1 MAMATRRKAP
11 AKVKPLTAA
20 KRRAIESAHALEA
33 LKNAATRVRILSVS
47 ATSAAGSGHP
57 TSCSS
62 IAEILAVLFFDPS
75 GMHYHPQNPKDY
87 NNDKFVLSKGHAAP
101 ALYAAWSLAGF
112 IPEEKLVTLRKLS
125 SDLEGHPTPVLPFV
139 DVASGSLGQGISAAC
154 GMAYSIKYFE
164 QSSARVYCVLGDGEC
179 AEGSVWEAFNFAAV
193 YKLDNLVAI
202 IDVNRLGQSDPTA
215 WEHDVDVYKSR
226 AESFGCHAIVVDGHD
241 VSQIIAGL
249 DEAKNT
255 HNAPTVIVARTFKG
269 RDFPDIED
277 QMNWHGKPLGD
288 KTEAIIAHLK
298 SLLTGEPGLPSPTAP
313 IQTLSAPAVQP
324 IVLPLAN
331 FSGKVATRNA
341 YGEALAAAGAQ
352 DDRIVSLDGDTKNS
366 TMAQTFQKAYPARFV
381 ECYIAE
387 QNMVGVALGLS
398 KRGYI
403 PFVSAFGAFFTRTFD
418 HVRMASLSLGN
429 VKFVGSHA
437 GVSIGEDGASQMA
450 LEDLAMF
457 RAVMNS
463 VVLYP
468 SDAYSTYRALELAA
482 NHQGIVYIRTGRPAA
497 ALLYPPTETFQLGK
511 LKVLHRSDNDIV
523 TVVAAGVTI
532 GEALKAYETLK
543 ATGQHIRVVDLFSVK
558 PIDEA
563 GLLANARETR
573 GTLVTVE
580 DHLLEGG
587 IFEAVASAV
596 AKYGIKVFGLGV
608 STPPHSGTPDE
619 LLDLCGISAGKIIDK
634 IKHLQ

>member
-1 MAMATRRKAP
+1 MAMAARRKAP
-11 AKVKPLTAA
+11 AKIKPLTAA

-101 ALYAAWSLAGF
+101 ALYAAWSLTGL
-112 IPEEKLVTLRKLS
+112 IPEDRLLTLRKLNS
-125 SDLEGHPTPVLPFV
+125 ELEGHPTPALPFV

-154 GMAYSIKYFE
+154 GMAYSMKYFE
-164 QSSARVYCVLGDGEC
+164 KSSARVYCVLGDGEC
-179 AEGSVWEAFNFAAV
+179 AEGSVWEAFNFATV

-215 WEHDVDVYKSR
+215 WEHDVNVYKSR
-226 AESFGCHAIVVDGHD
+226 AESFGCHAIIVEGHD
-241 VSQIIAGL
+241 VSQLIVAL
-249 DEAKNT
+249 DEAKLT
-255 HNAPTVIVARTFKG
+255 LGVPTVIVARTFKG

-298 SLLTGEPGLPSPTAP
+298 SLLTGEEGIPSPIAP
-313 IQTLSAPAVQP
+313 VQTLSAPVSKS
-324 IVLPLAN
+324 IVLPPPN
-331 FSGKVATRNA
+331 FTGKVATRNA

-352 DDRIVSLDGDTKNS
+352 DDRIISLDGDTKNS
-366 TMAQTFQKAYPARFV
+366 TMAQTFQKAFPARFV

-403 PFVSAFGAFFTRTFD
+403 PFVSAFGAFFSRAFD
-418 HVRMASLSLGN
+418 HIRMTSISQGN

-457 RAVMNS
+457 RAIMNS

-468 SDAYSTYRALELAA
+468 SDAYSTYRALEIAA

-497 ALLYPPTETFQLGK
+497 SLLYTPTDTFQLGK
-511 LKVLHRSDNDIV
+511 LKVLHQSATDIV

-532 GEALKAYETLK
+532 TEALKAYETLNSS
-543 ATGQHIRVVDLFSVK
+543 GQHIRVVDLFSVK
-558 PIDEA
+558 PVDEE
-563 GLLANARETR
+563 GLVANARETMGR
-573 GTLVTVE
+573 IVTVE
-580 DHLLEGG
+580 DHLLDGG
-587 IFEAVASAV
+587 IFDAVASAV
-596 AKYGIKVFGLGV
+596 AKHGIKVYGLGV
-608 STPPHSGTPDE
+608 NTPPHSGTCDE
-619 LLDLCGISAGKIIDK
+619 LLDLCGISAAKIIDK
-634 IKHLQ
+634 IKHL

>member
-1 MAMATRRKAP
+1 MAMAARRKAP
-11 AKVKPLTAA
+11 AKIKPLTAA

-47 ATSAAGSGHP
+47 STSAAGSGHP

-101 ALYAAWSLAGF
+101 ALYAAWSLAGL
-112 IPEEKLVTLRKLS
+112 IPEDRMLTLRKLNS
-125 SDLEGHPTPVLPFV
+125 ELEGHPTPALPFV

-154 GMAYSIKYFE
+154 GMAYSMKYFE
-164 QSSARVYCVLGDGEC
+164 KSSARVYCVLGDGEC
-179 AEGSVWEAFNFAAV
+179 AEGSVWEAFNFATV

-202 IDVNRLGQSDPTA
+202 IDANRLGQSDPTA
-215 WEHDVDVYKSR
+215 WEHDVNVYKAR
-226 AESFGCHAIVVDGHD
+226 AESFGCHAIIVDGHD
-241 VSQIIAGL
+241 VLQLISAL
-249 DEAKNT
+249 DEAKLT
-255 HNAPTVIVARTFKG
+255 HEVPTVIVARTFKG
-269 RDFPDIED
+269 KDFSDIED
-277 QMNWHGKPLGD
+277 QVNWHGKPLGD

-298 SLLTGEPGLPSPTAP
+298 SLLTGEEGIPSPIAP
-313 IQTLSAPAVQP
+313 IQTLSAPISKP
-324 IVLPLAN
+324 IVLPPHT
-331 FSGKVATRNA
+331 FTGKVATRNA

-352 DDRIVSLDGDTKNS
+352 DDRIISLDGDTKNS

-403 PFVSAFGAFFTRTFD
+403 PFVSAFGAFFTRAFD
-418 HVRMASLSLGN
+418 HIRMTSISQGN

-457 RAVMNS
+457 RAIMNS

-468 SDAYSTYRALELAA
+468 SDAFSTYRALEIAA

-497 ALLYPPTETFQLGK
+497 SLLYTPTDTFQLGK
-511 LKVLHRSDNDIV
+511 LKVLHQSPTDIV

-532 GEALKAYETLK
+532 GEALKAYEALNSS
-543 ATGQHIRVVDLFSVK
+543 GQHIRVVDIFSVK
-558 PIDEA
+558 PIDEE
-563 GLLANARETR
+563 GLVANARETMGR
-573 GTLVTVE
+573 IVTVE
-580 DHLLEGG
+580 DHLLDGG
-587 IFEAVASAV
+587 IFDAVASAV
-596 AKYGIKVFGLGV
+596 AKHGIKVYGLGV
-608 STPPHSGTPDE
+608 NTPPHSGTCDE
-619 LLDLCGISAGKIIDK
+619 LLDLCGISAGKIVDK
-634 IKHLQ
+634 IKHL